1 VVKGPTTFVLTT
13 QELSEVTF
21 GIEFEANFIGPH
33 GVVEYVPN
41 PHWCSIGDWDYQGD
55 PTSGTEIRTPIFK
68 MGNWDA
74 ALNATSTFWRDWSRA
89 NRDIVPHFRRNK
101 YHPSIGGHI
110 HIGNGEHSNLNTQ
123 AGRIITRIHQFMP
136 LLYYINAN
144 GGDDGCLSIRM
155 FRRPYSPWLLNV
167 EDIRRYRG
175 EIAISSHGTLEFR
188 AFDANIPAIQFA
200 VAFLLTKLV
209 SRYFK
214 LPVNGISGAA
224 RQILALPRRFDLLLE
239 QKKLWAQY
247 FGDVEIADLPMPIKE
262 VLVLSIV
269 FLFNPAEFVG
279 TYTYEF
285 SKKAA
290 HEGLFLDAIPKNKAK
305 EAVVKRVKEIAQS
318 ARTLGD
324 LFNRIVLTIPIY
336 AEMLVQGIT
345 VQTLQQQGFQVEV
358 LSPRVI
364 KAAEKLAQKIRVKA
378 SAVCEWL
385 RLNELPQPLH
395 SVLEGITGERWDDMV
410 NAEERYYTLVQGR
423 SQILAVLV
431 IHWASRT
438 LRRKIIVQNNA
449 MVGKKIEQF
458 MRKNNITEGRPC
470 AA

>member
-1 VVKGPTTFVLTT
+1 M
-13 QELSEVTF
+13 
-21 GIEFEANFIGPH
+21 
-33 GVVEYVPN
+33 
-41 PHWCSIGDWDYQGD
+41 GD
-55 PTSGTEIRTPIFK
+55 
-68 MGNWDA
+68 WDA
-74 ALNATSTFWRDWSRA
+74 ALSATSAFWRDWSRV
-89 NRDIVPHFRRNK
+89 NRGVVPHFRRNK
-101 YHPSIGGHI
+101 YYPRIGGHI
-110 HIGNGEHSNLNTQ
+110 HVGNGISSNLDAQ
-123 AGRIITRIHQFMP
+123 AVRVVTRIHQFMP

-155 FRRPYSPWLLNV
+155 FRRPYSPWLLSV

-175 EIAISSHGTLEFR
+175 EIAVNVGHGTLEFR

-209 SRYFK
+209 SKYPK
-214 LPVNGISGAA
+214 LPVGGISVAA

-239 QKKLWAQY
+239 QKKLWARY
-247 FGDVEIADLPMPIKE
+247 FSDVEIADLPMPIKE
-262 VLVLSIV
+262 VLVLAIV

-305 EAVVKRVKEIAQS
+305 EAVIRRVKEIAQS

-336 AEMLVQGIT
+336 AEMLAQGIT
-345 VQTLQQQGFQVEV
+345 IQTLQQQGFQVEV

-364 KAAEKLAQKIRVKA
+364 KAAEKLAQKIRAGA

-385 RLNELPQPLH
+385 RLNELPRPLH
-395 SVLEGITGERWDDMV
+395 SPLEAITGERWDDMV
-410 NAEERYYTLVQGR
+410 AAEERYYSLVQGR

-431 IHWASRT
+431 VHWASRT
-438 LRRKIIVQNNA
+438 LRRKIIVQNDA
-449 MVGKKIEQF
+449 IVRRKIEQF
-458 MRKNNITEGRPC
+458 MRKNNITEGQPC